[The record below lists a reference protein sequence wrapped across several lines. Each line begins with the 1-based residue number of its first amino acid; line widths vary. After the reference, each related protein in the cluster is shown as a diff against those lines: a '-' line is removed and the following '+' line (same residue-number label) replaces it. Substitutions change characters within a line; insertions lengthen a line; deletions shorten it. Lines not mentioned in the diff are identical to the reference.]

1 MNLFKDLISVDLKK
15 DMGLYNMTDDFF
27 GVYLKSI
34 KDNYKKNILV
44 VVDSLYEVNKLYNR
58 INELDNN
65 ILLFPMDDFL
75 TSEAIAVSPDL
86 MIKRLETFNS
96 IVENNDNKIIITN
109 LMGYLRFLPKKEDY
123 INSFI

>member
-44 VVDSLYEVNKLYNR
+44 VVDSLYEVNK
-58 INELDNN
+58 
-65 ILLFPMDDFL
+65 
-75 TSEAIAVSPDL
+75 
-86 MIKRLETFNS
+86 
-96 IVENNDNKIIITN
+96 
-109 LMGYLRFLPKKEDY
+109 
-123 INSFI
+123 